1 MTYSSDGHA
10 ASVIA
15 HYISSVEDDNDVHDD
30 GSLGRIGAWFTVDL
44 QYGYTIKDWIGK
56 ELTFRV
62 GAYNIF
68 DKQPPSANS
77 TNGFDP
83 LLHDPRGRMVYAKLI
98 SQF

>member
-1 MTYSSDGHA
+1 M
-10 ASVIA
+10 IA

-30 GSLGRIGAWFTVDL
+30 GSLGTDRSRGSHSTL

-77 TNGFDP
+77 TTASTP